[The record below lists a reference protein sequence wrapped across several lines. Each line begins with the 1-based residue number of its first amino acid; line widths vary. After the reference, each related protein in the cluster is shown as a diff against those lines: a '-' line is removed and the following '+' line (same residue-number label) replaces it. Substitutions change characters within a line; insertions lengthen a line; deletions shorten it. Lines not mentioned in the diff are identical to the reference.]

1 MSYYPQFEEDLQ
13 AIRKESLQ
21 AIIEYMYY
29 DEKKHFEEVTGFDGD
44 EEDLIIKI
52 HNAII
57 HRDWSEFPDGE
68 DHIFRHLTTV
78 AFWSRLEEEIR
89 RNTYGE

>member
-1 MSYYPQFEEDLQ
+1 MFDENYKLTN
-13 AIRKESLQ
+13 IRKESLQ
-21 AIIEYMYY
+21 TVVEYLYY

-57 HRDWSEFPDGE
+57 HDDWSEFPDGE
-68 DHIFRHLTTV
+68 DHIFRHLTV
-78 AFWSRLEEEIR
+78 LAFWDRLEEEIR

>member
-21 AIIEYMYY
+21 EVIEYLYY

-57 HRDWSEFPDGE
+57 HRDWGEIADGE
-68 DHIFRHLTTV
+68 HHIFRHLTV
-78 AFWSRLEEEIR
+78 LAFWDRLEEEIR
-89 RNTYGE
+89 RETYGE